1 MTAYP
6 PYPRLL
12 KGAIVALNSSGT
24 TIASTIPFQYNPET
38 LNRTLQVQAAQ
49 SEGGDRAEALRLEG
63 APVETISLDV
73 EIDATDQ
80 LEKLEEPAI
89 SLGIY
94 PQLSALETL
103 IYPESR
109 VVVNNMKQAERGTLE
124 IVPMEAPMTLL
135 VWGGK
140 RLLPIRL
147 TDFTITEEA
156 YDTNLNPIRAK
167 VSLTLRVLNY
177 NDLPWN
183 QRGAKLFLAH
193 HKAKERMAKRG
204 TVANP
209 SAITGVNIEQRL

>member
-6 PYPRLL
+6 NYPRLL

-24 TIASTIPFQYNPET
+24 FISSAIPFQYNPET
-38 LNRTLQVQAAQ
+38 LNRTLQVQA
-49 SEGGDRAEALRLEG
+49 SESESGERSEALRLEG
-63 APVETISLDV
+63 APVETISMDV
-73 EIDATDQ
+73 ELDATDS
-80 LEKLEEPAI
+80 LEKAEQPAI
-89 SLGIY
+89 SFGIY

-103 IYPESR
+103 IYPRSR
-109 VVVNNMKQAERGTLE
+109 EVVKNMRQADKGTLE

-183 QRGAKLFLAH
+183 QRGAKLFLLN
-193 HKAKERMAKRG
+193 HKAKERMSQLAML
-204 TVANP
+204 ANL
-209 SAITGVNIEQRL
+209 SAIIT